1 MRLADRNGGQL
12 HQIGYRGQYPLAAL
26 AAAARAALRPLG
38 PTGLALRPVEVDRST
53 QTHPKVTMGHPNPPQ
68 GLCFLCRDL
77 HSSLLVLVYIC
88 QFENNGVNDLIKPQD
103 WSQTLNLYSH
113 ITYHMCIVTSIH
125 SIKSF
130 YVLDIQPKSLSQS
143 SLHICLIPKF
153 IIRVKDKFCCNVSKT
168 FRVVSMTSTSPK

>member
-88 QFENNGVNDLIKPQD
+88 QFENNGVVDLIKPQD
-103 WSQTLNLYSH
+103 
-113 ITYHMCIVTSIH
+113 
-125 SIKSF
+125 
-130 YVLDIQPKSLSQS
+130 
-143 SLHICLIPKF
+143 
-153 IIRVKDKFCCNVSKT
+153 
-168 FRVVSMTSTSPK
+168 

>member
-68 GLCFLCRDL
+68 ELCFLFLDL
-77 HSSLLVLVYIC
+77 HSSLLVLKYIYK
-88 QFENNGVNDLIKPQD
+88 FENNGVIDLIKPQD
-103 WSQTLNLYSH
+103 
-113 ITYHMCIVTSIH
+113 
-125 SIKSF
+125 
-130 YVLDIQPKSLSQS
+130 
-143 SLHICLIPKF
+143 
-153 IIRVKDKFCCNVSKT
+153 
-168 FRVVSMTSTSPK
+168 

>member
-68 GLCFLCRDL
+68 ELCFLCRDL
-77 HSSLLVLVYIC
+77 HSSLLVLLYIC
-88 QFENNGVNDLIKPQD
+88 QLENNGVIEPIKHQD
-103 WSQTLNLYSH
+103 
-113 ITYHMCIVTSIH
+113 
-125 SIKSF
+125 
-130 YVLDIQPKSLSQS
+130 
-143 SLHICLIPKF
+143 
-153 IIRVKDKFCCNVSKT
+153 
-168 FRVVSMTSTSPK
+168 